1 LLARLRLIKQT
12 LCGKKSATQ
21 SLQYS
26 KIQNTNMKSKL
37 LILSLLMIIG
47 MASCRRQQCPAY
59 GKATPKAAIEK
70 RHA

>member
-1 LLARLRLIKQT
+1 
-12 LCGKKSATQ
+12 
-21 SLQYS
+21 
-26 KIQNTNMKSKL
+26 MKSKL